1 MVRCLSILYNIRVKT
16 EQLTHDKYGGGIL
29 KRKELAYEE
38 LEKVIRLKRIGT
50 SWLKI
55 EHETG
60 ISRRTAKR
68 AYEKW
73 ERSQSLQELKDARK
87 EVAAVEFRYHIED
100 LKNLAMFLASSSS
113 VPSSPDMTNAEQFFS
128 GLWQQ
133 DPLQR
138 VSHIDIET
146 RQLYSPSRNR
156 YVDSQLII
164 RENELLFQSLQDHIR
179 GEEGRWDSLER
190 WKETRD
196 NSAKV
201 LDKLRKETF
210 AVVNNFLKLE
220 RETNLL
226 QRIKEGSGE
235 RNPVEQMAKAVL
247 NAIWRDILEDKLGQN
262 LIEMV
267 LGSGGS
273 QSMVRVRYENFFIFN
288 DTILA
293 QKLTHICNL
302 AVNNLEK
309 GEKSDMVKSLQN
321 EVRIMK
327 KANEELREMLN
338 PVKLTPLI
346 LRTRCGL
353 CPA

>member
-1 MVRCLSILYNIRVKT
+1 
-16 EQLTHDKYGGGIL
+16 L
-29 KRKELAYEE
+29 KRTELAYDE
-38 LEKVIRLKRIGT
+38 LEKVIRLKQIGT

-60 ISRRTAKR
+60 ISRRIAKR

-100 LKNLAMFLASSSS
+100 LKNLAIFLASSSS

-138 VSHIDIET
+138 ISRIDIET
-146 RQLYSPSRNR
+146 MQMSYPPRWNISM
-156 YVDSQLII
+156 DSQLIS
-164 RENELLFQSLQDHIR
+164 RGNELLFQSLQDHIR
-179 GEEGRWDSLER
+179 GEEGRWDCLER

-196 NSAKV
+196 NSVKI
-201 LDKLRKETF
+201 LDKLRKESR
-210 AVVNNFLKLE
+210 VVVPNYLKQE
-220 RETNLL
+220 KEEIKYLL
-226 QRIKEGSGE
+226 RIIEEGSRE
-235 RNPVEQMAKAVL
+235 RNPAERMVEAVL

-262 LIEMV
+262 LVQMM

-273 QSMVRVRYENFFIFN
+273 QCMVRVGYETFFLFN
-288 DTILA
+288 APTDTTLDTTLA
-293 QKLTHICNL
+293 QKVTRICNL

-309 GEKSDMVKSLQN
+309 EDMVKLLQN

-327 KANEELREMLN
+327 KASEELREMLN
-338 PVKLTPLI
+338 PVKLSPMI
-346 LRTRCGL
+346 LRTRCSL